1 MIGAILF
8 DLDETLILDH
18 PISVHTLWNCAY
30 YAASWYSL
38 DLEALVEA
46 AGEQATR
53 LWKTSPVYGYTQRIG
68 HSAGEGLWAR
78 YADTGIPEIAR
89 LHEWAKSYRVAVWR
103 DALAEQDVADEA
115 LCEALADRFFN
126 ERRVYPRYGEVDALL
141 EALSPHYKLGIVT
154 NGVPDL
160 QQDKLEGCGLLH
172 RFQAAVISGVVDI
185 GKPERGIF
193 EHVCK
198 QLDVAPED
206 CVMVG
211 DNPERDVAGAI
222 NAGMRS
228 VLVNRGFKD
237 PDPRYWPSLEV
248 RNLLEMLPWL
258 DTLA

>member
-1 MIGAILF
+1 MIRAILF

-18 PISVHTLWNCAY
+18 PVSVHTLWNCAY

-46 AGEQATR
+46 AEHQAMR

-78 YADTGIPEIAR
+78 YTEAKTPEIAR
-89 LHEWAKSYRVAVWR
+89 LREWAGSYRVAVWR
-103 DALAEQDVADEA
+103 DALAEQGIADEA

-126 ERRVYPRYGEVDALL
+126 GRRVYPRYPEVDALL
-141 EALSPHYKLGIVT
+141 TALSPRYKLGIVT

-160 QQDKLEGCGLLH
+160 QREKLEGCGLLH
-172 RFQAAVISGVVDI
+172 RFQTAVISGVVNV

-198 QLDVAPED
+198 ELDVEPEA

-222 NAGMRS
+222 HMGMRS

-237 PDPRYWPSLEV
+237 PDPRYRASLEV
-248 RNLLEMLPWL
+248 RNLLQMLSWL
-258 DTLA
+258 DTLT